1 MSLRKSSFLLF
12 LLLSQVVL
20 AENYPNLTNTW
31 ISFQSRKAVSQNFD
45 VALDGGMR
53 LNDNFIQNLSQ
64 ALGRVVVR
72 RKLGDRFFVG
82 GGYAFFAHF
91 SPLSNTFENRPFVQ
105 ANFETYVGKSFHKFR
120 LRNEWRDFTNREDA
134 FRMRMQ
140 YYLKTAWKS
149 QQKIH
154 VIFSAE
160 QFYTFD
166 EKAQHETRII
176 CGIEQKLSDSCALQY
191 VYIFRNQYSNKGLG
205 HIFQLNF
212 LIS

>member
-1 MSLRKSSFLLF
+1 MFLRKSSFFLF
-12 LLLSQVVL
+12 LLLSNSLL

-31 ISFQSRKAVSQNFD
+31 ISFQSRKAVSKKMD
-45 VALDGGMR
+45 IALDGGLR
-53 LNDNFIQNLSQ
+53 FNDNFIQNLSQ
-64 ALGRVVVR
+64 GLARVVVR
-72 RKLGDRFFVG
+72 RKLGDRFFIG

-91 SPLSNTFENRPFVQ
+91 SSPANSLENRPFLQ

-120 LRNEWRDFTNREDA
+120 FRNEWRDFTNREDA
-134 FRMRMQ
+134 FRMRIQ

-149 QQKIH
+149 QQKVH

-176 CGIEQKLSDSCALQY
+176 CGIEQKLSNSCALQY
-191 VYIFRNQYSNKGLG
+191 AYVFRNQYSNKGLG